1 MAYYTRTGD
10 KGKTKIIGGH
20 IYDKFDQR
28 VEAFGA
34 IDEANSYLG
43 YLISQIDE
51 NHSKDL
57 VEVCTE
63 IQQILFDCGSDL
75 SSINNERPYKVMSES
90 VTWLEQQ
97 IDSLAEE
104 LPPIE
109 KFILPGGS
117 GAASLAHICRTT
129 IRRAERRVA
138 QLFSESESSSE
149 NEVVFQ
155 FINRLSDYYFVL
167 ARALNYRQDIED
179 IEYRNSKP
187 VFTDGIRKNK
197 MKRLQDGEK

>member
-10 KGKTKIIGGH
+10 KGKTRIIGGH
-20 IYDKFDQR
+20 VYDKFDNR
-28 VEAFGA
+28 VEAFGS

-57 VEVCTE
+57 IEVCTE

-75 SSINNERPYKVMSES
+75 SSINNEQPYKVMSES

-97 IDSLAEE
+97 IDSLDEE

-109 KFILPGGS
+109 KFILPGG
-117 GAASLAHICRTT
+117 GGPASLAHICRTT
-129 IRRAERRVA
+129 TRRAERRVA
-138 QLFSESESSSE
+138 KLFSESESSSE

-155 FINRLSDYYFVL
+155 FVNRLSDYYFVL
-167 ARALNYRQDIED
+167 ARALNYRQGIED
-179 IEYRNSKP
+179 IDYRNSKP
-187 VFTDGIRKNK
+187 IFTDGIRKNK
-197 MKRLQDGEK
+197 MKRLREEK